1 MATDFR
7 NPEVMER
14 PVQISF
20 PQKTLW
26 LYEKRM
32 VWVASLETICSLL
45 SPLILSCSL
54 HFNHM
59 PSLGW
64 FGVFLHWGGVYVSV
78 LVLFWTDCY
87 FTLTHVKP
95 YKFNLKSVLQ
105 VSWTCSESSIT
116 VGQLTELK
124 GNLSQAGIKPTTSV
138 EMLHLRPHPIS
149 SLLTTLSSAPYLP

>member
-26 LYEKRM
+26 LFEKWM
-32 VWVASLETICSLL
+32 LWVASLETICSLL
-45 SPLILSCSL
+45 SPLNLSCSL

-64 FGVFLHWGGVYVSV
+64 FGVFCIEGGVYVS
-78 LVLFWTDCY
+78 LFWTECY
-87 FTLTHVKP
+87 FTLTHVQP

-124 GNLSQAGIKPTTSV
+124 GNLFQAGIKPSTYV
-138 EMLHLRPHPIS
+138 EMLHLRPYPIR